1 MKVLQICH
9 KPPFP
14 PNDGGSIA
22 MNNIT
27 FGLLEEA
34 CQVKVVSLNTK
45 KHFVDIQNLP
55 VDYKQKTQIELVN
68 VDTSV
73 KPLDAFV
80 NLVFTNKSYNLS
92 RFEQAVFEQR
102 LVSLLEKEDFDMVI
116 VESVFMNY
124 YTRVI
129 REHSKAKILLR
140 AHNVEFVIWQ
150 RLAEEENN
158 FIKKKYLEILAKRLK
173 REELLALNK
182 FDAILTVSEHDKQ
195 EFRSHGCTKPI
206 ESIPISMDV
215 MKNFSLDNI
224 KTEFPSVFFIGSLDW
239 RPNQEGIEWFLRE
252 VWQDL
257 VKRYP
262 DLRFY
267 IAGRGDASWLET
279 KSYRNIVLEGEIA
292 NADEFFKSKAIMIV
306 PLFSGSGMRVKI
318 IEGMTLGKA
327 IVSTSVGA
335 EGIEYE
341 NNSNILIADT
351 KKEYFQSICKLID
364 DRSFYN
370 QISLAAMAHASE
382 LYSNKSISI
391 KLLDFIE
398 KL

>member
-1 MKVLQICH
+1 MKILQICN

-27 FGLLEEA
+27 YGLLEEA
-34 CQVKVVSLNTK
+34 CQVKVISLNTK
-45 KHFVDIQNLP
+45 KHFVDIASLP
-55 VDYKQKTQIELVN
+55 DDYKQKTQIELVN
-68 VDTSV
+68 VDTGIN
-73 KPLDAFV
+73 PFDAFI
-80 NLVFTNKSYNLS
+80 NLVFTRRSYNLS
-92 RFEQAVFEQR
+92 RFEQPVFEQR
-102 LVSLLEKEDFDMVI
+102 LAALLKNEEFDVVI

-124 YTRVI
+124 YTQVI

-150 RLAEEENN
+150 RLAEEEKN
-158 FIKKKYLEILAKRLK
+158 FIKKKYLEILAGRLK

-195 EFRSHGCTKPI
+195 VFREHACSKPI

-215 MKNFSLDNI
+215 MKSVSLDNI
-224 KTEFPSVFFIGSLDW
+224 EPEFPSVFFIGSLDW
-239 RPNQEGIEWFLRE
+239 RPNQEGLEWFLRE
-252 VWQDL
+252 VWPDL
-257 VKRYP
+257 IERYP
-262 DLRFY
+262 NLHFY
-267 IAGRGDASWLET
+267 IAGRGDASWLDINN
-279 KSYRNIVLEGEIA
+279 YRNIVLEGEIE
-292 NADEFFKSKAIMIV
+292 NADDFFKSKAIMIV

-318 IEGMTLGKA
+318 IEGMTLGKT

-351 KKEYFQSICKLID
+351 KKEYFQSVCKLIE

-370 QISLAAMAHASE
+370 QISINAIKNASE
-382 LYSNKSISI
+382 LYSNKSISL
-391 KLLDFIE
+391 KLLNLI
-398 KL
+398 KRL